1 MKKEKIY
8 SFDIIIVYTIVLLLL
23 ISMLIILFVLDGIKI
38 SNIHHYLIVATI
50 TIIMILSVIMVYT
63 SYMEIDEEQE
73 QFIIHYAR
81 KYHKSYS
88 WKDISDIRVLDE
100 KKFKIRNMIAFFNH
114 NDEIFMTMSYMCIGR
129 KKTRKK
135 SQEIVD
141 MMKEYVKKAH
151 DCA

>member
-1 MKKEKIY
+1 MKKEKMY
-8 SFDIIIVYTIVLLLL
+8 SFDTIIVLTIPILLIMSLL
-23 ISMLIILFVLDGIKI
+23 ISLFVYDGIKI
-38 SNIHHYLIVATI
+38 SNIHFYLLIGGGILLMTI
-50 TIIMILSVIMVYT
+50 SLILIIM
-63 SYMEIDEEQE
+63 SYIEMDEEQLT
-73 QFIIHYAR
+73 IHFAR
-81 KYHKSYS
+81 IFRKSYS
-88 WKDISDIRVLDE
+88 WKDISDIRVVDE
-100 KKFKIRNMIAFFNH
+100 KKFKIKNMIAFFNH